1 MTSIH
6 VSSERIIPAPAD
18 AVYALLTDYRE
29 GHPSILPPAFSDYAV
44 LAGGQGAGTRIRFRL
59 TLAGRSREAEGVVSE
74 PEPGLLLREDYP
86 RDGSVTEFTVA
97 PVGAQ
102 SRLRIETTLPRSRGP
117 AGLLERFL
125 VPRLLKP
132 LYADELDR
140 IEQWATSRRSPSE

>member
-1 MTSIH
+1 VAFIH
-6 VSSERIIPAPAD
+6 VSAERMIPAPAA
-18 AVYALLTDYRE
+18 AVYALLADYRE

-59 TLAGRSREAEGVVSE
+59 TLGGRSREAEGVVSE
-74 PEPGLLLREDYP
+74 PEPGLLRESYP

-97 PVGAQ
+97 PAGAQ
-102 SRLRIETTLPRSRGP
+102 SRLRIDTTMPQSRGL

-140 IEQWATSRRSPSE
+140 IEKWATGRGSPSE